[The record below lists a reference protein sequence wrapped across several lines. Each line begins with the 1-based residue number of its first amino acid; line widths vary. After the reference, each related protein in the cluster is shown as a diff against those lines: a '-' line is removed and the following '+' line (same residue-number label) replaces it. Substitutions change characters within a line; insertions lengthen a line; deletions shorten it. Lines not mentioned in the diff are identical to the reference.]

1 MHIVHVLSSPGLFQL
16 WKALSIDF
24 SDPLHLLKEP
34 IGVEGR
40 ATTPKLGRCQDLL
53 CSVHF
58 YFRLTLGEFVIFYFQ
73 LFKLSFHYLSS
84 Y

>member
-1 MHIVHVLSSPGLFQL
+1 MFQL

-24 SDPLHLLKEP
+24 SHPLHLLKEL
-34 IGVEGR
+34 GGR
-40 ATTPKLGRCQDLL
+40 GGGLLDLTWANVKTYYVQL
-53 CSVHF
+53 YF